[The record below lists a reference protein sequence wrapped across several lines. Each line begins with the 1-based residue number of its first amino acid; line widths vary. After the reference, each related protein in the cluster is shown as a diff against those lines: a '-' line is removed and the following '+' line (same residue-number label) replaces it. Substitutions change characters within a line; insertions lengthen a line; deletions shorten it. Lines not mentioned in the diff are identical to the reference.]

1 MKGVGGRGGLGGGES
16 TGVKDMTGKGGF
28 WLALDDA
35 DSCDR

>member
-1 MKGVGGRGGLGGGES
+1 MKGVGGRGGRGCFP
-16 TGVKDMTGKGGF
+16 TGVNDQAWRCGF